1 MFKFKITQSTQL
13 VLRSFAQFIL
23 FGSLEEIL
31 RSCQFDL
38 TLIFNTNFMHRL
50 PLTFLFLI
58 FFALLLALFFLIPIE
73 LFSGIIELDSGRLEK
88 TDLSLSYFLDF
99 NSKPEMF
106 LNAKSYYLDAQG
118 YFLSFCFLIGLPGLL
133 TYRVW
138 LNRFKE

>member
-1 MFKFKITQSTQL
+1 MFYV
-13 VLRSFAQFIL
+13 VLRSSCF

-38 TLIFNTNFMHRL
+38 TLIFNTDFMHRL
-50 PLTFLFLI
+50 PPIFLFFM
-58 FFALLLALFFLIPIE
+58 FFALLSALFFLIPIE
-73 LFSGIIELDSGRLEK
+73 LFSGTIEMDSGRMVK

-99 NSKPEMF
+99 NSKPEIL
-106 LNAKSYYLDAQG
+106 LNAKSYSLDAQG